1 MDTITRIKQFI
12 ETEILYGQ
20 EEILL
25 EEATPLIE
33 TGLLDSLGMMKLLAF
48 LEVTFS
54 IRVKEDELVPENF
67 KTIRAILRLLEKK
80 ANEI

>member
-1 MDTITRIKQFI
+1 LDTINRIKQFI